1 MKIVSM
7 IQERSGNKRI
17 RLGMEYLVKSLQKAG
32 YEVQYCE
39 ETEEYRELPGIKLY
53 AGDRNTSAFLKS
65 LEEAELL
72 LYHQPVP
79 EGEGFY
85 LRTRGLGWPE
95 QLYPA
100 GVIRERCMAAW
111 SWRSGL
117 TGKARFLMRS
127 LLATHRPTN
136 SEDLYWAFRKP
147 SWSRRDGPIECPDY
161 AGSLPVVL

>member
-65 LEEAELL
+65 LEEGLIYYLQIVYLKELL
-72 LYHQPVP
+72 LN
-79 EGEGFY
+79 
-85 LRTRGLGWPE
+85 
-95 QLYPA
+95 
-100 GVIRERCMAAW
+100 VI
-111 SWRSGL
+111 
-117 TGKARFLMRS
+117 K
-127 LLATHRPTN
+127 
-136 SEDLYWAFRKP
+136 D
-147 SWSRRDGPIECPDY
+147 
-161 AGSLPVVL
+161 